1 MLDETF
7 QLIRDLPGVAGV
19 KSTTNGHGVIV
30 QCRSDA
36 NVVSLREVCDNAN
49 LALVIEHV
57 EAEITPEEAEIA
69 DLPQMI
75 RFTITCLIA
84 TILGWVLDD
93 RANISFWIP
102 AAFYLVAYVFG
113 GYYSL
118 LDSIDS
124 LKKREFDVNTL
135 MIIAALGAAAM
146 GEPREGALLMFLFSL
161 SGTLETYAMGRTH
174 ASIRSL
180 IAMTPREAEL
190 LIAGE
195 TRITS
200 VEAIVPG
207 DVVLVRPGAQIPA
220 DGVIRA
226 GDSTVN
232 EASITGESMPVE
244 KHQGAKVFAGTLN
257 GQGALEVEVT
267 ADASQSTLA
276 RIVSVVREA
285 REQKAN
291 SQDFTDRVIGVYYA
305 YAVVIV
311 TLLAIVIGR
320 LFLDEAWSVTVYR
333 AMTLMVVM
341 SPCALVISIPAA
353 LLSALARAARDGVL
367 FKGGRQLE
375 AAATVKVVAFDKT
388 GTLTTGRPGVVAIIP
403 VGGPGRLHT
412 MTTIPTTQTVPPDDQ
427 MGELTA
433 DQMLL
438 LMVAAAVELPSEHP
452 LARAVVLSAK
462 ERGLPIPEASEF
474 KAVIAAGATALVNG
488 QRLRVGKPMLFGMV
502 TPDVMVEVQ
511 AQQRNG
517 NTVIAV
523 GSDDEVWGLIA
534 IADTMRPE
542 AKKALRDLR
551 TAGYRLALLT
561 GDNEHVARALAKELG
576 LDDVR
581 AELLPQDKVEA
592 VRDLQQRY
600 GPVAM
605 IGDGINDAP
614 ALATAALGVA
624 MGTGGTDVAHESADV
639 VLMRDD
645 LSRLASALYLAR
657 RAQAVVLQ
665 NLIFAFAVIAI
676 LVIFTIKGDMILTY
690 GVIGHEGSTLLV
702 VANGLRMLLPVRQS
716 K

>member
-1 MLDETF
+1 MLDETL
-7 QLIRDLPGVAGV
+7 QLIRAVAGV
-19 KSTTNGHGVIV
+19 ASVKLTTSGYGVVV
-30 QCRSDA
+30 QCRSDV
-36 NVVSLREVCDNAN
+36 NVVALRQVCDDAK
-49 LALVIEHV
+49 LALVIDHV

-75 RFTITCLIA
+75 RFTIICLVA
-84 TILGWVLDD
+84 MTLGWVLEG
-93 RANISFWIP
+93 RTNISIWIP
-102 AAFYLVAYVFG
+102 AVFYVIAYGFG

-118 LDSIDS
+118 LDAIDS
-124 LKKREFDVNTL
+124 LKRREFGVNTL
-135 MIIAALGAAAM
+135 MIVAALGAAAV

-174 ASIRSL
+174 ASVRSL

-226 GDSTVN
+226 GESTVN
-232 EASITGESMPVE
+232 QASITGESMPVE
-244 KHQGAKVFAGTLN
+244 KQQGAHVFAGTLN

-267 ADASQSTLA
+267 ADASQTTLA
-276 RIVSVVREA
+276 RIVAVVREA

-311 TLLAIVIGR
+311 TLVAIVVGR
-320 LFLDEAWSVTVYR
+320 VFLDEAWSVTVYR

-375 AAATVKVVAFDKT
+375 AAATIKVIAFDKT
-388 GTLTTGRPGVVAIIP
+388 GTLTSGRPGVVAIIP
-403 VGGPGRLHT
+403 VGGPGRLYT
-412 MTTIPTTQTVPPDDQ
+412 VTSIPSSQTVPRDDQ
-427 MGELTA
+427 IGELTA

-452 LARAVVLSAK
+452 LARAVVLNAK

-474 KAVIAAGATALVNG
+474 KAMVGAGATAKVNG

-502 TPDVMVEVQ
+502 TPDVTVEVQ

-523 GSDDEVWGLIA
+523 GSDAEIWGLIA
-534 IADTMRPE
+534 IADTIRPE
-542 AKKALRDLR
+542 AQKALRDLR
-551 TAGYRLALLT
+551 ADGYRLALLT

-645 LSRLASALYLAR
+645 LSRLANALYLAR
-657 RAQAVVLQ
+657 QTRAVVLQ
-665 NLIFAFAVIAI
+665 NLVFAFAVIATLI
-676 LVIFTIKGDMILTY
+676 VFTLKGDVILTY

-702 VANGLRMLLPVRQS
+702 VANGLRMLLPIRANR
-716 K
+716 

>member
-1 MLDETF
+1 MDETF
-7 QLIRDLPGVAGV
+7 QLIRALPGVAGV

-30 QCRSDA
+30 QCRSDV
-36 NVVSLREVCDNAN
+36 NVISLREVCDTAN

-75 RFTITCLIA
+75 WFTITCLIA
-84 TILGWVLDD
+84 TAIGWILDGRETL
-93 RANISFWIP
+93 SFWIP
-102 AAFYLVAYVFG
+102 AAFYIVAYGFG

-118 LDSIDS
+118 LDSIES

-135 MIIAALGAAAM
+135 MIVAALGAAAM

-244 KHQGAKVFAGTLN
+244 KHQGAKVFAGTMN

-311 TLLAIVIGR
+311 TLLAIAVGR
-320 LFLDEAWSVTVYR
+320 IFLDEAWSVTLYR

-403 VGGPGRLHT
+403 VGGPGRLHA
-412 MTTIPTTQTVPPDDQ
+412 MTAIPSTQTVPPDDQ

-438 LMVAAAVELPSEHP
+438 LMVAAAVEQSSEHP

-502 TPDVMVEVQ
+502 TPDVMIEVQ

-542 AKKALRDLR
+542 AQQALRDLR
-551 TAGYRLALLT
+551 AAGYRLALLT
-561 GDNEHVARALAKELG
+561 GDNEHVARALAKDLG

-665 NLIFAFAVIAI
+665 NLIFAFAVIAV
-676 LVIFTIKGDMILTY
+676 LVIFTLKGGMILTY